1 MKFLVLEIVTS
12 MATLPDAT
20 SIEYQPLRQDM
31 NIVKIFWKML
41 DPAEILNKNNGQ
53 VTSQMVIPYNRIEIN
68 DLVPLPQAIQ
78 NLDMAVK
85 MEMSKC
91 NERNN
96 TAKNSAENPNK
107 SFQQADLALSQDQ
120 MPIIISLHS
129 TWDIRVLLSY
139 KAKSLNFPL
148 PIWLRHPTIF
158 DLCKEY
164 ERWCIKDATRYNI
177 FNAAALNINKR
188 RKLHSNKIYLF
199 TLLQLLGLKMEMY
212 EMDEFGCIIKM
223 FLSLYLKSGALE
235 AVKTNSALTPSQSN
249 SSDASSNKHKEDASE
264 LTETK
269 SETPPFTLL
278 EKSAEST
285 TRENA
290 GFTTPYDIL
299 LDYNFFLHEESKVV
313 YLNNLPSIVTQS
325 ELEKWFYNNGCHPI
339 GFWTV
344 KPAINAPLNYSTDK
358 ISFTYVPDSDTISGY
373 AVFQSHAEALAG
385 LELNGKSLVLRLG
398 SNNNNNNNSNH
409 NNSNNGNNNN
419 HNTNGFN
426 HQSKS
431 RYKYIDRVVEVQP
444 SSNIVL
450 TKIRN
455 LLVPFPQTRNK
466 PRPGDWNCQSCGF
479 SNFQKRTTCFRCSHP
494 HFINKSSNTM
504 MNDDHAS
511 NFFGNMKNVNV
522 GQNVGQGNFVTGDSK
537 TNGTYINSMSS
548 SSTNE
553 PNGERK
559 FMMSENLQRGNSMN
573 TTPDN
578 FYTNGSSKNGINHGS
593 AAFANTVSGAALRT
607 GLYGN
612 STVNSSSNVSPA
624 SSASNL
630 GYTNSNYTGS
640 QMTGDSADASFALK
654 KNFSSDFPI
663 NDTQSSIDYG
673 VSSSNFAAS
682 NSVSG
687 IYLNNSNNA
696 SGISVGST
704 NTSNAGPV
712 SSMLGSITSSP
723 ANTNFKNQLTSDSAA
738 QQDIPFRPG
747 DWKCSNCAYHNFAKN
762 MNCLRCND
770 VKL

>member
-53 VTSQMVIPYNRIEIN
+53 ITSQMAIPYNRIEIN

-85 MEMSKC
+85 VEMSKC
-91 NERNN
+91 NEQNN
-96 TAKNSAENPNK
+96 VAKNNSGELNK
-107 SFQQADLALSQDQ
+107 SFQQSSHDQ

-148 PIWLRHPTIF
+148 PTWLQHPTIF

-235 AVKTNSALTPSQSN
+235 AAKASSILSPSESN
-249 SSDASSNKHKEDASE
+249 SSASSSKKQKEDALE
-264 LTETK
+264 NTET
-269 SETPPFTLL
+269 ETDSPSFTLL
-278 EKSAEST
+278 DKSAEST

-398 SNNNNNNNSNH
+398 SNNNNNNNH
-409 NNSNNGNNNN
+409 NNINNN
-419 HNTNGFN
+419 HNNTAHSNHSANAFN

-494 HFINKSSNTM
+494 HFINKNSNSM
-504 MNDDHAS
+504 MNDDNAGNS
-511 NFFGNMKNVNV
+511 FGNTKNNNI
-522 GQNVGQGNFVTGDSK
+522 GQNTSHGSYLTGDSK
-537 TNGTYINSMSS
+537 SNGTYMNNGNNGN
-548 SSTNE
+548 TTE

-559 FMMSENLQRGNSMN
+559 FMVSENLQRGNSMN
-573 TTPDN
+573 TGSDS
-578 FYTNGSSKNGINHGS
+578 FYANVGNKNGTISGT

-607 GLYGN
+607 SLYA
-612 STVNSSSNVSPA
+612 SPAANSSSNVSSA
-624 SSASNL
+624 SSASNVGFTNL
-630 GYTNSNYTGS
+630 NYNSN
-640 QMTGDSADASFALK
+640 QMTGDSVDTSYALK
-654 KNFSSDFPI
+654 KNFTSDFPT
-663 NDTQSSIDYG
+663 NDTQNRVEYG
-673 VSSSNFAAS
+673 MSSNNFAPNTSAP
-682 NSVSG
+682 G
-687 IYLNNSNNA
+687 IYLNTSNNA

-704 NTSNAGPV
+704 TTTNGGP
-712 SSMLGSITSSP
+712 SLNMLGSISSSP
-723 ANTNFKNQLTSDSAA
+723 ANMNFKSQLSTDSAA

-747 DWKCSNCAYHNFAKN
+747 DWKCTNCAYHNFAKN

-770 VKL
+770 AKL